1 MIKIKIKYFLD
12 FPGIYYDSD
21 LIALID
27 NKYKIHL
34 RVHPPTPIM
43 IIDSIPTFEELIFY
57 TDCISYVH
65 DVPGFFYQPVQ
76 KQNKSIIKP
85 IITIPKYNNFSEE
98 SCYNLALEQMYSS
111 IVDIKINA
119 QVCFKW
125 NKAYFETI
133 NIPLTLMFYKV
144 AEEINMYSMAL
155 KQIDPLTEFLCYYRI
170 IERISGNNGKEWIR
184 NNLPRL
190 KKYDFGFLE
199 VADLINRRRQN
210 KRKNLFS
217 FYRRRSAN
225 RILKLRKTL
234 PQKVSIE
241 KHLYNETRCA
251 IAHGKD
257 VIKYDYKNNLKKV
270 SLDTYVVKLLSR
282 IAIEDKVNSI

>member
-43 IIDSIPTFEELIFY
+43 ITDSIPTFEELIFY

-98 SCYNLALEQMYSS
+98 SCYNLALEQ
-111 IVDIKINA
+111 IK
-119 QVCFKW
+119 
-125 NKAYFETI
+125 
-133 NIPLTLMFYKV
+133 L
-144 AEEINMYSMAL
+144 
-155 KQIDPLTEFLCYYRI
+155 
-170 IERISGNNGKEWIR
+170 
-184 NNLPRL
+184 L
-190 KKYDFGFLE
+190 KK
-199 VADLINRRRQN
+199 
-210 KRKNLFS
+210 
-217 FYRRRSAN
+217 
-225 RILKLRKTL
+225 
-234 PQKVSIE
+234 SICIVW
-241 KHLYNETRCA
+241 H
-251 IAHGKD
+251 
-257 VIKYDYKNNLKKV
+257 
-270 SLDTYVVKLLSR
+270 
-282 IAIEDKVNSI
+282 